1 MDNHGVARSARRQL
15 TEAEKKREL
24 KRIETY
30 KDLVAQVRERRL
42 QQDYTATSL
51 TLTTALLSENPEY
64 YSIWN
69 YRRLILQDVF
79 TKELSEPQA
88 EAEET
93 PPEAPADT
101 AESASQLNSA
111 QKEIS
116 LLLKEDLQFVT
127 SMQRINPKVY
137 WMWNHRAWLLG
148 KALEYL
154 PTPIAIQFWTEEL
167 GLVTKMLVR
176 DDRNFHGWS
185 YRRIVTDALEELG
198 FRSLQSKADTATS
211 TTADSILRA
220 QSSSA
225 KQEFTYSDKMV
236 RSNFS
241 NFSAWHHRLQQVR
254 KQLDIEEAN
263 DAARRAAYDAELA
276 LASELLWAATD
287 PKDQSLWFYHQ
298 DLLAMLDPATRE
310 DALLVRNLSD
320 EDRRTYVEG
329 QMEAVKE
336 ILEDNEDCKWIYQS
350 LLGQSELYIKV
361 GGDANK
367 ADMSLWLD
375 KLETLD
381 PLRRGR
387 WMDWR
392 KKLAL

>member
-1 MDNHGVARSARRQL
+1 MDN
-15 TEAEKKREL
+15 
-24 KRIETY
+24 
-30 KDLVAQVRERRL
+30 
-42 QQDYTATSL
+42 QDYTATSL

-93 PPEAPADT
+93 PPE
-101 AESASQLNSA
+101 
-111 QKEIS
+111 KEIS

-198 FRSLQSKADTATS
+198 FRSLQSKADTAT
-211 TTADSILRA
+211 T
-220 QSSSA
+220 

-276 LASELLWAATD
+276 LASELL
-287 PKDQSLWFYHQ
+287 
-298 DLLAMLDPATRE
+298 
-310 DALLVRNLSD
+310 NLSD